1 MIKYIIFDNNGVLTT
16 NDAENTYFQIGKL
29 IGKTKEEVARL
40 FAPHVVV
47 LDKGEISS
55 KEFYSLVLKDAK
67 SSVSVEEFEKVH
79 LGSYLP
85 KQEVQ
90 NFALSLKK
98 KYCVILLTN
107 FGDSFW
113 KMFEKW
119 GLNKIFSKKEV
130 FVSSDI
136 HMAKPNEVIFNFVL
150 NKLSAKPTEVVFID
164 DNSANINSANNLGIN
179 AIHFRDLPSLKI
191 SLEKHGIS
199 IK

>member
-1 MIKYIIFDNNGVLTT
+1 
-16 NDAENTYFQIGKL
+16 
-29 IGKTKEEVARL
+29 
-40 FAPHVVV
+40 
-47 LDKGEISS
+47 
-55 KEFYSLVLKDAK
+55 
-67 SSVSVEEFEKVH
+67 
-79 LGSYLP
+79 
-85 KQEVQ
+85 
-90 NFALSLKK
+90 
-98 KYCVILLTN
+98 
-107 FGDSFW
+107 
-113 KMFEKW
+113 MFEKW